1 MLPEGDDDVL
11 MRDQLRMP
19 SCPGK
24 SGQAGRKTSRDR
36 KRVAENLGNEGVGKS
51 EGANESCRS
60 VKEGLTEMRPPK
72 EIGSDAIN
80 QLQSEMG
87 PPPRSAKESHMMLT
101 KAARAG

>member
-24 SGQAGRKTSRDR
+24 SGQAGRETSRDR

-60 VKEGLTEMRPPK
+60 VKEGLTEMSSPK
-72 EIGSDAIN
+72 KQVA
-80 QLQSEMG
+80 
-87 PPPRSAKESHMMLT
+87 MLST
-101 KAARAG
+101 SSSQRWDPHQGLSRNPT